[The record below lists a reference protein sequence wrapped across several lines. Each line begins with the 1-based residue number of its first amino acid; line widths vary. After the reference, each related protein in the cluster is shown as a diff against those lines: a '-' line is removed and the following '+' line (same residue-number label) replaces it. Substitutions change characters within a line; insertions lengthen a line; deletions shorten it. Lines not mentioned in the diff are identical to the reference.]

1 MRVSTKGRYAIRFML
16 DLAAHNTGVPVR
28 IKDVAAR
35 QGISDKYLE
44 QVVAS
49 LNKAGYVRSIRGPQ
63 GGYVLTRDP
72 ADYTMGMI
80 LRQTEGDMVPV
91 ACLADDVNQC
101 EKADNCAT
109 LHFWKKLDD
118 AISGVIDHTTLAD
131 LLEDELSHGADNY
144 VI

>member
-16 DLAAHNTGVPVR
+16 DLALHNTGEPVR

-35 QGISDKYLE
+35 QNISDKYLE
-44 QVVAS
+44 QVVS
-49 LNKAGYVRSIRGPQ
+49 ILNKAGYVRSIRGPQ
-63 GGYVLTRDP
+63 GGYVLTRNP
-72 ADYTMGMI
+72 EDYTMGQI
-80 LRQTEGDMVPV
+80 LRLTEGDMVPV

-101 EKADNCAT
+101 DRADNCVT

-118 AISGVIDHTTLAD
+118 AISNVIDNTTLAD
-131 LLEDELSHGADNY
+131 LVEEEQGMMANNY

>member
-72 ADYTMGMI
+72 AD
-80 LRQTEGDMVPV
+80 
-91 ACLADDVNQC
+91 
-101 EKADNCAT
+101 
-109 LHFWKKLDD
+109 
-118 AISGVIDHTTLAD
+118 
-131 LLEDELSHGADNY
+131 
-144 VI
+144 

>member
-16 DLAAHNTGVPVR
+16 DLALHNTGEPVR

-35 QGISDKYLE
+35 QNISDKYLE
-44 QVVAS
+44 QVVS
-49 LNKAGYVRSIRGPQ
+49 ILNKAGYVRSIRGPQ
-63 GGYVLTRDP
+63 GGYVLTRNP
-72 ADYTMGMI
+72 EDYTMGQI
-80 LRQTEGDMVPV
+80 LRLTEGDMVPV

-101 EKADNCAT
+101 DRADSCVT

-118 AISGVIDHTTLAD
+118 AISNVIDNTTLAD
-131 LLEDELSHGADNY
+131 LVEEEQGMMANNY